1 MEKFTLNSINHFL
14 YAILLSILLNLF
26 LQVFMGDWTYD
37 DPFITYRYA
46 ENLAN
51 GDGFVYNHGEKI
63 LSTTTPFFAILLA
76 ALKNPFLDIPK
87 IAIIVSLISVS
98 AGALAI
104 WLILQK
110 FGLNFASWF
119 GLILYSLFPAVI
131 NTTSSET
138 PLYLALGL
146 FSIYFF
152 LEEKYIPSS
161 LLSGLM
167 VVTRPDGVLLPFI
180 LVLYYF
186 SKERKINYK
195 FIIGAGIIIC
205 LWFGFAWFYFG
216 DPLPVTLMVKQSQG
230 EMAISQLFPA
240 GFIGLLKNY
249 AQNKVYW
256 IYFIIS
262 LLGIAKLTKK
272 QYLPLWIIVSWN
284 ALYFLAYTVLGV
296 SRYFW
301 YYAPLVPTFILLSA
315 AGLEWLKLVKISKVR
330 NVIFLLLLIFTLSFQ
345 LIGLRNLRTYKD
357 KRIDT
362 YREVGTWVS
371 KNTPFDSKIG
381 VLEVGIIG
389 YYSDRTMIDFA
400 GLIQPDVAKQMK
412 NTSTY
417 QETSIWAIQHYKP
430 NYLILH
436 ENFFS
441 NEIPITI
448 SDQCEMI
455 KTFNGNTYGYV
466 DMEIYKCNF

>member
-1 MEKFTLNSINHFL
+1 
-14 YAILLSILLNLF
+14 
-26 LQVFMGDWTYD
+26 
-37 DPFITYRYA
+37 
-46 ENLAN
+46 
-51 GDGFVYNHGEKI
+51 
-63 LSTTTPFFAILLA
+63 
-76 ALKNPFLDIPK
+76 
-87 IAIIVSLISVS
+87 
-98 AGALAI
+98 
-104 WLILQK
+104 
-110 FGLNFASWF
+110 
-119 GLILYSLFPAVI
+119 
-131 NTTSSET
+131 
-138 PLYLALGL
+138 
-146 FSIYFF
+146 
-152 LEEKYIPSS
+152 
-161 LLSGLM
+161 
-167 VVTRPDGVLLPFI
+167 
-180 LVLYYF
+180 
-186 SKERKINYK
+186 
-195 FIIGAGIIIC
+195 
-205 LWFGFAWFYFG
+205 
-216 DPLPVTLMVKQSQG
+216 
-230 EMAISQLFPA
+230 
-240 GFIGLLKNY
+240 
-249 AQNKVYW
+249 
-256 IYFIIS
+256 
-262 LLGIAKLTKK
+262 
-272 QYLPLWIIVSWN
+272 
-284 ALYFLAYTVLGV
+284 LYFLAYTVLGV

-345 LIGLRNLRTYKD
+345 LIGLRNLRPYKD

>member
-1 MEKFTLNSINHFL
+1 
-14 YAILLSILLNLF
+14 
-26 LQVFMGDWTYD
+26 MGDWTYD

-51 GDGFVYNHGEKI
+51 GNGFIYNQGEKI

-76 ALKNPFLDIPK
+76 ALKNPFIDIPK
-87 IAIIVSLISVS
+87 VAIIVSLLSVS
-98 AGALAI
+98 AGGLAI
-104 WLILQK
+104 WMILKK
-110 FGLNFASWF
+110 FGLNFASWY

-138 PLYLALGL
+138 PLYIALGL

-152 LEEKYIPSS
+152 IEEKHIPSS
-161 LLSGLM
+161 ILSGLL
-167 VVTRPDGVLLPFI
+167 VITRPDGVLLPFI

-186 SKERKINYK
+186 SKEKKINFK

-216 DPLPVTLMVKQSQG
+216 NPLPVTLMVKQSQG

-262 LLGIAKLTKK
+262 LLGIAKLSKK

-296 SRYFW
+296 TRYFW
-301 YYAPLVPTFILLSA
+301 YYAPLVPTFVLLSA
-315 AGLEWLKLVKISKVR
+315 LGFEWLSHLKNPKFRYLTY
-330 NVIFLLLLIFTLSFQ
+330 LLILFATISFQ
-345 LIGLRNLRTYKD
+345 FIGLRNLSTNKD
-357 KRIDT
+357 KRIEI
-362 YREVGTWVS
+362 YKEIGTWIS
-371 KNTPFDSKIG
+371 DNTPPESKIG

-389 YYSDRTMIDFA
+389 FYSDRTMVDFA

-417 QETSIWAIQHYKP
+417 QETSIWAINMSQP
-430 NYLILH
+430 DFVILH
-436 ENFFS
+436 ENFLTDENLKKLTGDCKLLQTFS
-441 NEIPITI
+441 GEEYN
-448 SDQCEMI
+448 
-455 KTFNGNTYGYV
+455 YV
-466 DMEIYKCNF
+466 NMEIFQCHY